1 MESFNG
7 AVDPERAE
15 HIQARA
21 RAASLLPG
29 LVAAEAEHEL
39 PLVEWRLGPR
49 GSLLG
54 TVPGGGADAAH
65 AWAHFFGAPVHDV
78 PDLDTGAPT
87 PEVATGLD
95 DYRGVTVVV
104 RSRL

>member
-7 AVDPERAE
+7 AEDPERAE

-54 TVPGGGADAAH
+54 TVPGGAEAAR
-65 AWAHFFGAPVHDV
+65 AWADYFGAPVHDV
-78 PDLDTGAPT
+78 PDPATGAPT